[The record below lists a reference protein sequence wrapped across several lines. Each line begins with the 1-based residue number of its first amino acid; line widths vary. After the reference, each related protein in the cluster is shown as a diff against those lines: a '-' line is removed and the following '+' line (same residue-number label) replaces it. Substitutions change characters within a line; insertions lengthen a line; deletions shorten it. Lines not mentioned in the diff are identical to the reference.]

1 MILFL
6 LPRPFLFR
14 GLVMRPNRLWT
25 LGLMFLAGSPAVSM
39 AQETIVVPA
48 TESPTILGGIISAIF
63 GGVNEDVN
71 QKKALQA
78 ISQAGSHEQIKAV
91 SVSSANGRMKLQ
103 TLTVDGQDRVLALV
117 APPRQASQSSGTVAS
132 EIHVIDGEGNA
143 KAVWQVPFH
152 AHSLNCA
159 PDGMVYVAGDAKVA
173 KFDTN
178 GKMIGDVVELPHV
191 ADLLKDQKG
200 LRAKAEKQIDTQKK
214 SFALSVKQFKDR
226 LDKLEAKKEEDRT
239 KTEKA
244 QIKQF
249 KEILV
254 SYAETQKYYDSLTP
268 ESVMADLT
276 SRLRIIN
283 GVAISDKDL
292 FLACGDS
299 EGYGYSIWRM
309 DLDLKNPKRI
319 LSNIGG
325 CCGQMDIQ
333 CCGSDILVAENTKHQ
348 FAKYDRFG
356 KEIGR
361 FGKTGKETDP
371 GCFGGCC
378 NPMNVRFT
386 GTEVYTAESEGII
399 KRFAPTG
406 EFLGMLGAVQITGG
420 CKNVAV
426 AASKNGSR
434 VFFCD
439 QPSSK
444 VLILAPKA
452 AKKAN
457 S

>member
-1 MILFL
+1 
-6 LPRPFLFR
+6 
-14 GLVMRPNRLWT
+14 MRPNRLWS
-25 LGLMFLAGSPAVSM
+25 LGLFFLAGSGGVSSGQEAGSVATAAVASD
-39 AQETIVVPA
+39 EPSKS
-48 TESPTILGGIISAIF
+48 ESSSLIGSLVGAIF
-63 GGVNEDVN
+63 GDAN
-71 QKKALQA
+71 QNKALKA
-78 ISQAGSHEQIKAV
+78 VAAAGSHEQIKAV
-91 SVSSANGRMKLQ
+91 PVSGAKGNMKLQ

-117 APPRQASQSSGTVAS
+117 GQPRQAAQGSSPITS
-132 EIHVIDGEGNA
+132 EIHVIDGDGNK
-143 KAVWQVPFH
+143 KAVWQIPFH
-152 AHSLNCA
+152 AHSLNCS
-159 PDGMVYVAGDAKVA
+159 PGGMVYVAGDAKVA
-173 KFDTN
+173 KFDAT
-178 GKMIGDVVELPHV
+178 GKMIGEVVELPHI

-200 LRAKAEKQIDTQKK
+200 LRTKAEKMIETQK
-214 SFALSVKQFKDR
+214 SAFAHSVKQFKDR
-226 LDKLEAKKEEDRT
+226 LAKLEAKKEEDRT

-254 SYAETQKYYDSLTP
+254 SYNESEKYYNSLTP
-268 ESVMADLT
+268 ETVVKDLT
-276 SRLRIIN
+276 SRLRVIN

-292 FLACGDS
+292 FLACGES

-309 DLDLKNPKRI
+309 DLDLKNPRRI

-333 CCGSDILVAENTKHQ
+333 CCGNDLLVAENTKHQ

-361 FGKTGKETDP
+361 FGKSGKETEP

-406 EFLGMLGAVQITGG
+406 EFLGMLGSVQITGG

-426 AASKNGSR
+426 AASKDGTR

-452 AKKAN
+452 SKK

>member
-1 MILFL
+1 
-6 LPRPFLFR
+6 
-14 GLVMRPNRLWT
+14 MRPNPLWSF
-25 LGLMFLAGSPAVSM
+25 GLLLLAGTDGVSRAQVAAPGGTIEIIPAES
-39 AQETIVVPA
+39 APTTQSRSIVG
-48 TESPTILGGIISAIF
+48 SLIGSILGVS
-63 GGVNEDVN
+63 NEIAD
-71 QKKALQA
+71 QKKAMKA
-78 ISQAGSHEQIKAV
+78 VAQAGSHEQVKAIA
-91 SVSSANGRMKLQ
+91 VSSAKGNMRLQ
-103 TLTVDGQDRVLALV
+103 TLTVDDKDRVLALV
-117 APPRQASQSSGTVAS
+117 ALPRLSGPANGAVTS
-132 EIHVIDGEGNA
+132 EIHVIDGEGNS
-143 KAVWQVPFH
+143 KGVWKVPFH
-152 AHSLNCA
+152 AHSLNCG
-159 PDGMVYVAGDAKVA
+159 PNGTVYVAGDAKVA
-173 KFDTN
+173 KFDSD
-178 GKMIGDVVELPHV
+178 GKMIGDVVELPHI

-200 LRAKAEKQIDTQKK
+200 LRAKAEKQIETQKTA
-214 SFALSVKQFKDR
+214 FNNSVKQFKDR
-226 LDKLEAKKEEDRT
+226 LEKLEAKKEEERT
-239 KTEKA
+239 KSEKA
-244 QIKQF
+244 QIKQT
-249 KEILV
+249 KEILA
-254 SYAETQKYYDSLTP
+254 SFGDTQKHYDSLTP
-268 ESVMADLT
+268 ESVIKDLT
-276 SRLRIIN
+276 SRLRVIN

-309 DLDLKNPKRI
+309 DLDLKNPRRI

-333 CCGSDILVAENTKHQ
+333 CCGNDILVAENTKHQ
-348 FAKYDRFG
+348 FAKYDRYG

-361 FGKTGKETDP
+361 FGKSGKESDP

-426 AASKNGSR
+426 AASKDGSR

-452 AKKAN
+452 NKKTDN
-457 S
+457 